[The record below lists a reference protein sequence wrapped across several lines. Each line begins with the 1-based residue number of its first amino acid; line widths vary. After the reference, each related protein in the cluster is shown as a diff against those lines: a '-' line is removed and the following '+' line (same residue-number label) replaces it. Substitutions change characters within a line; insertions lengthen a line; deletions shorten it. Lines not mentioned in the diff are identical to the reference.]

1 MTMWTG
7 PGMICRENGM
17 TYPDAGITM
26 FSRPGMNDTSA
37 DYRITHSDAGMTFGR
52 IYPDKTE

>member
-1 MTMWTG
+1 MWTG
-7 PGMICRENGM
+7 PGIICLENGM

-37 DYRITHSDAGMTFGR
+37 DYRITHSNAGHSEGYISR
-52 IYPDKTE
+52 